1 MSTIT
6 STEPAPASAT
16 YVNPTPTTIKVNL
29 VCEDRDTAKKCLFKD
44 LKAPLQSDNTI
55 KVLDLIEKNI
65 SLQYFL
71 NNCMI
76 FQPSDDDMDIM
87 IGFYPSEEIQ
97 NQYLSIDSKIN
108 ITLKFEK
115 IRTPSSESKKEENL
129 SAQVNQNQ
137 ISNNKNTNNNNN
149 INNNLH
155 ISNNKTSQSSESH
168 IISQLKA
175 SSSVNDNT
183 PSSHPNNISSPKSQ
197 NVSQNL
203 NNTQENCQKPEAN
216 TAISTG
222 GAITNNTS
230 SQIIFGKAATASQ
243 LSNEDLNNNDSLTMS
258 SHSLNME
265 SEGCSQQLEPSA
277 VSNPNNNLNDNNTS
291 DKAQQNDNKKVK
303 ADSNLSATNS
313 QKGFKLN
320 RKRKVSETLE
330 HCSESCSN
338 HNESKDLSPCTSFT
352 ENDVP
357 KMKKH
362 QSAITNDPTLS
373 EAGETNNC
381 FTNSMNLSL
390 SGKLPINLYGQSG
403 LNIGTH
409 NSNFHAYNP
418 LSNITNS
425 SINNNSGFSTQGN
438 CGGKQIEGSNISS
451 FQYMNNQLHQQGGA
465 NSANSNSN
473 NNNNNMNRQSRNKER
488 TIREAIEMVTKWR
501 DLQEEYRQKHQ
512 VKGLQEVADELNI
525 SKKVLDY
532 YFQELR
538 TAEFFGFDFDS
549 NLGNKM
555 GVLRKYIDEQK
566 KNHEQKNK
574 NFKITRNLQ
583 FKYRLK
589 DYQSTSFLS
598 NSSSLNINNSANNM
612 GSNNAN
618 NNNDAL
624 SSTSS
629 QKSKEK
635 FQQKQSSKMEQITSL
650 LSSSVS
656 NGNVKVEE
664 MVIEN
669 ENNFNFPSSLVTNS
683 NNNNNSIN
691 ISGIATANSSSTA
704 TSNDFQKLL
713 SKNSPNF
720 LQFLNNSQTCTA
732 NSNANTFPSTA
743 SSSSFNNSSSAQ
755 LNANHQNTAQSSLSF
770 LSNLTNSAS
779 GFSINPS
786 INSET
791 TTKKQQTL
799 TQSQQQNQTNS
810 GDKNLQ
816 FLDMLFFGNDKNSN
830 SNSNNINNPNSQMD
844 TLISLLKMISQ
855 NDEPSNAD
863 LAMPQFQKSHS
874 ASSSLLSNK
883 FSDEDFLNKKKIAVI
898 QIRKQ
903 DE

>member
-6 STEPAPASAT
+6 STEPAPTSAT
-16 YVNPTPTTIKVNL
+16 HVNPTPTTIKVNL

-44 LKAPLQSDNTI
+44 LKASIQSDNTI
-55 KVLDLIEKNI
+55 KVIDLIEKNI

-97 NQYLSIDSKIN
+97 NQFLSIDSKIN
-108 ITLKFEK
+108 IALKFEK

-155 ISNNKTSQSSESH
+155 IRSNKTNRSAEPH
-168 IISQLKA
+168 IPQLKA
-175 SSSVNDNT
+175 ISSTNNNT
-183 PSSHPNNISSPKSQ
+183 SSSHPNHLSSPKLQSI
-197 NVSQNL
+197 NQNL
-203 NNTQENCQKPEAN
+203 NSTQENCQKPEIN

-277 VSNPNNNLNDNNTS
+277 VSNPNNNLNDKNSS
-291 DKAQQNDNKKVK
+291 DKAKQNDYKKAK
-303 ADSNLSATNS
+303 ADSNVSATNS

-338 HNESKDLSPCTSFT
+338 QNESKDLSPCTSFT

-418 LSNITNS
+418 NPLSNITNS
-425 SINNNSGFSTQGN
+425 SINNNSGFSAQSN
-438 CGGKQIEGSNISS
+438 CGGKQIEGSSINS
-451 FQYMNNQLHQQGGA
+451 FQYQLHQQGGL

-473 NNNNNMNRQSRNKER
+473 NNNSNNMNRQSRNKER

-598 NSSSLNINNSANNM
+598 NSSSLNINNCTNNM
-612 GSNNAN
+612 GNNNA

-635 FQQKQSSKMEQITSL
+635 FQQKQQSKMEQITSL
-650 LSSSVS
+650 LSSSAS
-656 NGNVKVEE
+656 NGQVKVEE

-669 ENNFNFPSSLVTNS
+669 ENNFNFPSVVANS
-683 NNNNNSIN
+683 NNIN
-691 ISGIATANSSSTA
+691 ISGITTANSSSTT

-720 LQFLNNSQTCTA
+720 LQFLNHSQTCTT
-732 NSNANTFPSTA
+732 NNNANTFPSATP
-743 SSSSFNNSSSAQ
+743 SSSFSNSSSAQ
-755 LNANHQNTAQSSLSF
+755 LNANHSNSAQSSLNF
-770 LSNLTNSAS
+770 LSNLTNSAQ
-779 GFSINPS
+779 GFSING
-786 INSET
+786 E
-791 TTKKQQTL
+791 TTKKQQASI
-799 TQSQQQNQTNS
+799 QPQQLNQTNA
-810 GDKNLQ
+810 GDKNFQ
-816 FLDMLFFGNDKNSN
+816 FLDMLLFGNEKS
-830 SNSNNINNPNSQMD
+830 SNSNNNNSNNPNQQMD
-844 TLISLLKMISQ
+844 NLISLLKMISQ

-863 LAMPQFQKSHS
+863 LAIPSFQKSHS
-874 ASSSLLSNK
+874 VSSSLLSNK
-883 FSDEDFLNKKKIAVI
+883 FSDEDFLNKKRIAVI

>member
-6 STEPAPASAT
+6 STEPAQTSAT
-16 YVNPTPTTIKVNL
+16 HVNPTPTTIKVNL

-44 LKAPLQSDNTI
+44 LKAPQQPDNTI
-55 KVLDLIEKNI
+55 KVIDLIEKNI

-149 INNNLH
+149 SINNNLH
-155 ISNNKTSQSSESH
+155 ISSNKTNQSSEPH
-168 IISQLKA
+168 ILQSKA
-175 SSSVNDNT
+175 SSSVNENT
-183 PSSHPNNISSPKSQ
+183 SSTHPNNVSSPKLQ
-197 NVSQNL
+197 NINQNL
-203 NNTQENCQKPEAN
+203 YNSQETCLKPEIN
-216 TAISTG
+216 TSISTG
-222 GAITNNTS
+222 GAINNNTTS

-265 SEGCSQQLEPSA
+265 SEGCSPQLEPSA
-277 VSNPNNNLNDNNTS
+277 VSNPNNNLNDNSTS
-291 DKAQQNDNKKVK
+291 DKAQQNGNKKVK
-303 ADSNLSATNS
+303 ADSNLTVTNS

-338 HNESKDLSPCTSFT
+338 QNESKDLSPCTSFT

-390 SGKLPINLYGQSG
+390 SGKLPINLYGQQG

-425 SINNNSGFSTQGN
+425 SINNNSGFSAQSN
-438 CGGKQIEGSNISS
+438 CGGKQIEGSNINS

-473 NNNNNMNRQSRNKER
+473 NNNSNMNRQSRNKER

-598 NSSSLNINNSANNM
+598 NSSSLNINNGTNNM
-612 GSNNAN
+612 ANSNA

-635 FQQKQSSKMEQITSL
+635 FQQKQQSKIEQITSL

-656 NGNVKVEE
+656 NGQVKVEE

-669 ENNFNFPSSLVTNS
+669 ENNFNFPSHTA
-683 NNNNNSIN
+683 NNNNNIN
-691 ISGIATANSSSTA
+691 ISGITTANSSSA
-704 TSNDFQKLL
+704 STSIDLQKLL

-732 NSNANTFPSTA
+732 SNNANTFSSATSQST
-743 SSSSFNNSSSAQ
+743 FNNSNSTQ
-755 LNANHQNTAQSSLSF
+755 LNANHSNSAQSSLSF
-770 LSNLTNSAS
+770 LSNLANSAQ
-779 GFSINPS
+779 GFSIS
-786 INSET
+786 SE
-791 TTKKQQTL
+791 TTKKQQTS
-799 TQSQQQNQTNS
+799 TQPQQSSQTNN
-810 GDKNLQ
+810 GDKNSQ
-816 FLDMLFFGNDKNSN
+816 FLDMLLYGNEKNNN
-830 SNSNNINNPNSQMD
+830 SSINNNNNSSQQMD
-844 TLISLLKMISQ
+844 TLLISLFKMISQ
-855 NDEPSNAD
+855 NDEPSNTD
-863 LAMPQFQKSHS
+863 LPMPQFQKSHS

-883 FSDEDFLNKKKIAVI
+883 FQDEDFLNKKRIAVI